1 MDPHMTRE
9 DADILEFGPHRRLR
23 QTLSPQE
30 VEPVKKKKLVNFKI
44 SLKGRWR
51 SDDKGSIDE
60 SYYSTDKS
68 YSSFQMHEKPRNS
81 KRYGEKTGNNGS
93 IRDSRP
99 FDETESISN
108 YDDGRAEFRN
118 FNEGKDYITKFNE
131 ERDDMRNFNKE
142 RDDMRNFNKERD
154 DMRNFNKERDDM
166 RNFNEERSDIRNLT
180 ERREDTRNDNGRR
193 EDLRNVIDGRDVGNF
208 REIPDLRKDV
218 RTVKEKREDF
228 RRIRMR
234 TGDERREDDKNA
246 NVMEAVVNNSV
257 SSGVLSNKNTTT
269 QTKNCPKSILTQRS
283 PSANPKSDSRG
294 KRSLKSSYTSWDKI
308 RTVTTNNNAK
318 TNRLDNVVEMV
329 TTLKKRTGCP
339 APTIWTPSVPRSM
352 PTPRPANFQNQEEP
366 GHGHYVISF
375 ISRATS
381 QTRQTRQRR
390 QISLPYKQSQSH
402 YEWETRGKMYV
413 NWLKGVITNPD
424 LQEGII
430 MKGLEIA
437 VPYPIL
443 HMREKLPDTL
453 IGGDGERR
461 VLEGSLGSDCVL
473 HQGVYEEVVSWVPEL
488 LVTCPSDPSQ
498 WARCYIVI
506 GFKTLDGELNEKME
520 TLWKEWTGA
529 LYIYCNIDD
538 DLGLKKLAF
547 YRRFSAHH
555 STLFSYMLVV
565 EVDTVTQEN
574 SLHLLDFTYRMRM
587 KHMTGFISVYQEHYP
602 DGAVDVVPG
611 GSPVPSTAQAA
622 AAAAAAGI
630 QVENTV
636 LDLNRISI

>member
-1 MDPHMTRE
+1 MGLHVVVVVKPVVWLYNSDSKWLPALIITSLEHTYTMATSYTLQEPKSLSKLGTVAGKKTAKAVRMDPHMTRE

-118 FNEGKDYITKFNE
+118 FNEGKDYITK
-131 ERDDMRNFNKE
+131 
-142 RDDMRNFNKERD
+142 
-154 DMRNFNKERDDM
+154 
-166 RNFNEERSDIRNLT
+166 
-180 ERREDTRNDNGRR
+180 
-193 EDLRNVIDGRDVGNF
+193 
-208 REIPDLRKDV
+208 
-218 RTVKEKREDF
+218 
-228 RRIRMR
+228 RIRMR

-318 TNRLDNVVEMV
+318 TNRLDNVVEM
-329 TTLKKRTGCP
+329 
-339 APTIWTPSVPRSM
+339 
-352 PTPRPANFQNQEEP
+352 EEP

-498 WARCYIVI
+498 WARCYI
-506 GFKTLDGELNEKME
+506 KME